1 MRKNHMS
8 ILMRKTARR
17 HEEARKTPNNG
28 ITDAPAS
35 FLEEL
40 RLMKERIV
48 HLEVIVDKIGELEEK
63 IEELIKRGMLIYSG
77 TCDS

>member
-1 MRKNHMS
+1 MRKMAQ
-8 ILMRKTARR
+8 RQ
-17 HEEARKTPNNG
+17 EETRKTPKNG

-48 HLEVIVDKIGELEEK
+48 HLEVIVDKIGELVMSLLCMRVWE
-63 IEELIKRGMLIYSG
+63 R
-77 TCDS
+77 D